1 MIKLKILVL
10 FNLKFKKDI
19 LKLKRILNYNAFKQI
34 SEQTYI
40 GNLDNNEILV
50 LKEKI
55 SKGLEQGLEEKA
67 LMELIYKEAFEL
79 ATDLELDEDLIESIN
94 KGKKELMFIAQDID
108 EIVSEIVIEA
118 MLEKQNLLANMTSLT
133 LSKRILLE
141 AEKLEIL
148 NKQCEKLE
156 EEIKEMKKGD

>member
-1 MIKLKILVL
+1 MKLSDL
-10 FNLKFKKDI
+10 
-19 LKLKRILNYNAFKQI
+19 
-34 SEQTYI
+34 T
-40 GNLDNNEILV
+40 LDTIRSSYDVEVNNEIETVLV
-50 LKEKI
+50 YNIFGENRNELKEKI

-67 LMELIYKEAFEL
+67 LMELIYIKAFEL

-94 KGKKELMFIAQDID
+94 KGKKELMFIAQDVD

-156 EEIKEMKKGD
+156 EEIQEMKKGD

>member
-1 MIKLKILVL
+1 MKLSDLTLDMIRNSYDV
-10 FNLKFKKDI
+10 
-19 LKLKRILNYNAFKQI
+19 
-34 SEQTYI
+34 EV
-40 GNLDNNEILV
+40 NNEIETVLV
-50 LKEKI
+50 YNIFGENRNELKEKI

-67 LMELIYKEAFEL
+67 LMELIYKKAFEL

-94 KGKKELMFIAQDID
+94 KGKKELMFIAQDVD

-156 EEIKEMKKGD
+156 EEIQEMKKGD

>member
-1 MIKLKILVL
+1 MKLSNLTLDMIRSSYDV
-10 FNLKFKKDI
+10 
-19 LKLKRILNYNAFKQI
+19 
-34 SEQTYI
+34 EV
-40 GNLDNNEILV
+40 NNEIETVLV
-50 LKEKI
+50 YNIFGENRNELKEKI

-94 KGKKELMFIAQDID
+94 KGKKELMFIAQDVD

>member
-1 MIKLKILVL
+1 MKLSDLTLDMI
-10 FNLKFKKDI
+10 
-19 LKLKRILNYNAFKQI
+19 RSSYNV
-34 SEQTYI
+34 EV
-40 GNLDNNEILV
+40 NNEIETVLV
-50 LKEKI
+50 YNIFGENRNELKEKI

-67 LMELIYKEAFEL
+67 LMELIYKETFEL

-94 KGKKELMFIAQDID
+94 KGKKELMFIAQDVD

>member
-1 MIKLKILVL
+1 MIRNSYDV
-10 FNLKFKKDI
+10 
-19 LKLKRILNYNAFKQI
+19 
-34 SEQTYI
+34 EV
-40 GNLDNNEILV
+40 NNEIETVLV
-50 LKEKI
+50 YNIFGENRNELKEKI

-67 LMELIYKEAFEL
+67 LMELIYKETFEL

-94 KGKKELMFIAQDID
+94 KGKKELMFIAQDVD

>member
-1 MIKLKILVL
+1 MKLSDLTLDMIRSSYDIEINDEIETVLV
-10 FNLKFKKDI
+10 
-19 LKLKRILNYNAFKQI
+19 YNIFG
-34 SEQTYI
+34 E
-40 GNLDNNEILV
+40 NRNE

-94 KGKKELMFIAQDID
+94 KGKKELMFIAQDVD

-156 EEIKEMKKGD
+156 EEIQEMKKGD

>member
-1 MIKLKILVL
+1 MKLSDLILGMIRSSYDV
-10 FNLKFKKDI
+10 
-19 LKLKRILNYNAFKQI
+19 
-34 SEQTYI
+34 EV
-40 GNLDNNEILV
+40 NNEIETILV
-50 LKEKI
+50 YNIFGENRNELKERI
-55 SKGLEQGLEEKA
+55 SKGLEQGLKEKE

-118 MLEKQNLLANMTSLT
+118 MLEKQNLLANMVSLT
-133 LSKRILLE
+133 LSKKILLE
-141 AEKLEIL
+141 VEKIEIL

-156 EEIKEMKKGD
+156 EEIQEMKKGD

>member
-1 MIKLKILVL
+1 MKLSDLTLDMIRSSYDV
-10 FNLKFKKDI
+10 
-19 LKLKRILNYNAFKQI
+19 
-34 SEQTYI
+34 EV
-40 GNLDNNEILV
+40 NNEIETVLV
-50 LKEKI
+50 YNIFGENRNELKEKI

-67 LMELIYKEAFEL
+67 LMELIYKKAFEL

-108 EIVSEIVIEA
+108 EIVSEIVIEV
-118 MLEKQNLLANMTSLT
+118 MLEKQNLLANMTSFT

-156 EEIKEMKKGD
+156 EEIQEMKKGD

>member
-1 MIKLKILVL
+1 MKLSDLTLDLIRSSYDVEVNDEIETVLV
-10 FNLKFKKDI
+10 
-19 LKLKRILNYNAFKQI
+19 YNIFG
-34 SEQTYI
+34 E
-40 GNLDNNEILV
+40 NRNE

-67 LMELIYKEAFEL
+67 LMELIYKETFEL

-94 KGKKELMFIAQDID
+94 KGKKELMFIAQDVD

>member
-1 MIKLKILVL
+1 MKLSDLTLDMIRSSYDVEVNDEIETVLV
-10 FNLKFKKDI
+10 
-19 LKLKRILNYNAFKQI
+19 YNIFG
-34 SEQTYI
+34 E
-40 GNLDNNEILV
+40 NRNE

-55 SKGLEQGLEEKA
+55 SKGLEQGLKEKA
-67 LMELIYKEAFEL
+67 LMELIYKETFEL

-94 KGKKELMFIAQDID
+94 KGKKELMFIAQDVD

>member
-1 MIKLKILVL
+1 MKLSNLTLDMIRSSYDV
-10 FNLKFKKDI
+10 
-19 LKLKRILNYNAFKQI
+19 
-34 SEQTYI
+34 EV
-40 GNLDNNEILV
+40 NNEIETVLV
-50 LKEKI
+50 YNIFGENRNELKEKI

-67 LMELIYKEAFEL
+67 LMELIYKKAFEL

-94 KGKKELMFIAQDID
+94 KGKKELIFIAQDVD

-141 AEKLEIL
+141 AEKLEVL

-156 EEIKEMKKGD
+156 EEIQEMKKGD

>member
-1 MIKLKILVL
+1 MKLSDLTLDMIRSSYDV
-10 FNLKFKKDI
+10 
-19 LKLKRILNYNAFKQI
+19 
-34 SEQTYI
+34 EV
-40 GNLDNNEILV
+40 NNEIETVLV
-50 LKEKI
+50 YNIFGENRNELKEKI

-94 KGKKELMFIAQDID
+94 KGKKELMFIAQDVD

-141 AEKLEIL
+141 AEKLEVL

-156 EEIKEMKKGD
+156 EEIQEMKKGD

>member
-1 MIKLKILVL
+1 MKLSDLTLDMIRSSYDV
-10 FNLKFKKDI
+10 
-19 LKLKRILNYNAFKQI
+19 
-34 SEQTYI
+34 EV
-40 GNLDNNEILV
+40 NNEIETVLV
-50 LKEKI
+50 YNIFGENRQELKEKI

-67 LMELIYKEAFEL
+67 LMELTYKEAFEL

-94 KGKKELMFIAQDID
+94 KGKKELMFIAQDVD

>member
-1 MIKLKILVL
+1 MKLSDLTLDMIRSSYDIEINDEIETVLV
-10 FNLKFKKDI
+10 
-19 LKLKRILNYNAFKQI
+19 YNIFGENRK
-34 SEQTYI
+34 E
-40 GNLDNNEILV
+40 
-50 LKEKI
+50 LKERI

-94 KGKKELMFIAQDID
+94 KGKKELMFIAQDVD

>member
-1 MIKLKILVL
+1 MKLSDLTLDMIRSSYDVEI
-10 FNLKFKKDI
+10 
-19 LKLKRILNYNAFKQI
+19 
-34 SEQTYI
+34 
-40 GNLDNNEILV
+40 NNEIETVLV
-50 LKEKI
+50 YNIFGENRKELKEKI

-67 LMELIYKEAFEL
+67 LMGLIYKKAFEL

-94 KGKKELMFIAQDID
+94 KGKKELMFIAQDVD
-108 EIVSEIVIEA
+108 EIVSEIVIEV

-156 EEIKEMKKGD
+156 EEIQEMKKGD

>member
-1 MIKLKILVL
+1 MKLSDLTLDMIRNSYDVEVNDEIETVLV
-10 FNLKFKKDI
+10 
-19 LKLKRILNYNAFKQI
+19 YNIFG
-34 SEQTYI
+34 EYR
-40 GNLDNNEILV
+40 NE
-50 LKEKI
+50 LKERI

-94 KGKKELMFIAQDID
+94 KGKKELMFIAQDVD

-156 EEIKEMKKGD
+156 EEIQEMKKGD

>member
-1 MIKLKILVL
+1 MKLSDLTLDMIRSSYDVEI
-10 FNLKFKKDI
+10 
-19 LKLKRILNYNAFKQI
+19 
-34 SEQTYI
+34 
-40 GNLDNNEILV
+40 NNEIETVLV
-50 LKEKI
+50 YNIFGENRNELKEKI

-67 LMELIYKEAFEL
+67 LMELIYKKAFEL
-79 ATDLELDEDLIESIN
+79 ATDLELGEDLIKSIN
-94 KGKKELMFIAQDID
+94 KGKKELMFIAQDVD

>member
-1 MIKLKILVL
+1 MKLSDLTLDMIRSSYDV
-10 FNLKFKKDI
+10 
-19 LKLKRILNYNAFKQI
+19 
-34 SEQTYI
+34 EV
-40 GNLDNNEILV
+40 NNEIETVLV
-50 LKEKI
+50 YNIFGENRNELKEKI

-67 LMELIYKEAFEL
+67 LMELIYKETFEL

-118 MLEKQNLLANMTSLT
+118 MLEKQNLLANMVSLT
-133 LSKRILLE
+133 LSKKILLE
-141 AEKLEIL
+141 AEKIEIL

-156 EEIKEMKKGD
+156 EEIQEMKKGD

>member
-1 MIKLKILVL
+1 MKLSDLTLDMIRSSYDV
-10 FNLKFKKDI
+10 
-19 LKLKRILNYNAFKQI
+19 
-34 SEQTYI
+34 EV
-40 GNLDNNEILV
+40 NNEIETVLV
-50 LKEKI
+50 YNIFGENRNELKERI
-55 SKGLEQGLEEKA
+55 SKGLEQGLKEKE

-118 MLEKQNLLANMTSLT
+118 MLEKQNLLANMVSLT
-133 LSKRILLE
+133 LSKKILLE
-141 AEKLEIL
+141 AEKIEIL

-156 EEIKEMKKGD
+156 EEIQEMKKGD

>member
-1 MIKLKILVL
+1 MKLSDL
-10 FNLKFKKDI
+10 
-19 LKLKRILNYNAFKQI
+19 
-34 SEQTYI
+34 T
-40 GNLDNNEILV
+40 LDTIRSSYDVEVNNEIETVLV
-50 LKEKI
+50 YNIFGENRNELKEKI

-67 LMELIYKEAFEL
+67 LMELVYKETFEL

-94 KGKKELMFIAQDID
+94 KGKKELMFIAQDVD

-141 AEKLEIL
+141 AEKLEVL

-156 EEIKEMKKGD
+156 EEIQEMKKGD

>member
-1 MIKLKILVL
+1 MKLSDLTLDMIRSSYDV
-10 FNLKFKKDI
+10 
-19 LKLKRILNYNAFKQI
+19 
-34 SEQTYI
+34 EV
-40 GNLDNNEILV
+40 NNEIETVLV
-50 LKEKI
+50 YNIFGENRKELKEKI

-67 LMELIYKEAFEL
+67 LMELIYKKAFEL

-94 KGKKELMFIAQDID
+94 KGKKELMFIAQDVD

-141 AEKLEIL
+141 AEKLEVL

-156 EEIKEMKKGD
+156 EEIQEMKKGD

>member
-1 MIKLKILVL
+1 MKLSDLTLDMIRSSYDIEINDEIETVLV
-10 FNLKFKKDI
+10 
-19 LKLKRILNYNAFKQI
+19 YNIFGENRQ
-34 SEQTYI
+34 E
-40 GNLDNNEILV
+40 

-55 SKGLEQGLEEKA
+55 SKELEQGLEEKA
-67 LMELIYKEAFEL
+67 LMELVYKEAFEL

-94 KGKKELMFIAQDID
+94 KGKKELMFIAQDVD

-156 EEIKEMKKGD
+156 EEIQEMKKGD

>member
-1 MIKLKILVL
+1 MKLSDLTLDMIRSSYDVEVNDEIETVLV
-10 FNLKFKKDI
+10 
-19 LKLKRILNYNAFKQI
+19 YNIFG
-34 SEQTYI
+34 E
-40 GNLDNNEILV
+40 NRNE

-67 LMELIYKEAFEL
+67 LMELIYKETFEL

-94 KGKKELMFIAQDID
+94 KGKKELMFIAQDVD